1 MRRVTN
7 NNELLATVLLIKDER
22 RLYNLMMAATQ
33 NARQQ
38 SAGAFLYDELIKEF
52 SHSGM
57 MLDFEGSDIPGI
69 EFFYKGFGAVNQPYF
84 KTHINNLGF
93 PLRLFKR

>member
-1 MRRVTN
+1 MN
-7 NNELLATVLLIKDER
+7 AGI
-22 RLYNLMMAATQ
+22 YNLMMEPHEI
-33 NARQQ
+33 ARQQ

-84 KTHINNLGF
+84 KTHINNLIFLYDCLSVNLSSKILSAIIISTG
-93 PLRLFKR
+93 R